1 MNGLNPRLLL
11 AAALLALGSAAS
23 ANDSLWFGAKAGT
36 LGLGIEARWQPIPWF
51 DLRAGMNRFDYDDD
65 GAQAGVLYDATL
77 ELDTVYATA
86 NLRFP
91 LSPMRL
97 SLGVF
102 DNSNALQLESRET
115 GNFVIGGQTYT
126 GDEVGQLRS
135 RSTFDSPSPYL
146 GLGFDF
152 ELMNRL
158 GLNLDLGVLWQGDPT
173 VTLTSD
179 GTLASDPVFQQSL
192 ENERRELESEAEDFK
207 AWPVISL
214 GLHFN
219 FF

>member
-36 LGLGIEARWQPIPWF
+36 LGLGLEARWQPIPWF

-135 RSTFDSPSPYL
+135 SSTFDSPSPYL